1 MDHHRTSL
9 AAIVAAMLLTT
20 SVSMSGARTNQGAPG
35 ATSEKQAQDAAA
47 FAEFKKQV
55 DGYIALRR
63 KVSKS
68 VPALPAQASPD
79 AVHAHEVA
87 LQNLIVG
94 ARSTA
99 KEGDVFVNRV
109 RPLLRGI
116 CLQML
121 SALEAAHI
129 RPYTQGGGHEVRNG
143 LLLRSD
149 LHRLF
154 DRGYLTVTP
163 EHRLEVSPLLKE
175 HFSNG
180 RSYYPHHGSA
190 IELPNRHSHH
200 PDLECLRCRPPI
212 SSYSRVTRRS
222 AGRTQSKSATV
233 SPGRG
238 LRSRREPPP
247 SGPVR

>member
-1 MDHHRTSL
+1 MGHYRTSL
-9 AAIVAAMLLTT
+9 AAIVAAMLLTAG
-20 SVSMSGARTNQGAPG
+20 VSLNGAPTRQGASG

-79 AVHAHEVA
+79 AVRAYEVA

-121 SALEAAHI
+121 SGPEGRQRLAQI
-129 RPYTQGGGHEVRNG
+129 REEPVQ
-143 LLLRSD
+143 
-149 LHRLF
+149 
-154 DRGYLTVTP
+154 P
-163 EHRLEVSPLLKE
+163 
-175 HFSNG
+175 
-180 RSYYPHHGSA
+180 
-190 IELPNRHSHH
+190 
-200 PDLECLRCRPPI
+200 
-212 SSYSRVTRRS
+212 
-222 AGRTQSKSATV
+222 
-233 SPGRG
+233 G
-238 LRSRREPPP
+238 LRARVNERFPSQVPLSAVPYPILKALPPLP
-247 SGPVR
+247 DELEYRFLGDDLVLLDIHARLIVDVMRAALPR